1 MSDEKVNYY
10 QVMQDTAMH
19 ELDEINGIAFPVK
32 NEQGKKWIVDKDQY
46 VKSFGQLRTLKN
58 TDKVKETYLILVN
71 GNGVILKDVTLFQ
84 DEVDDCGCDMM
95 PIAKPTDMQK
105 LEDSKNNVNTPH
117 KSLNK
122 DNAYVNKKGRFDS
135 AGIIGFILGG
145 LIVGGIVWFKT
156 KDKKKAILSAIGGA
170 VIGMVVGY
178 LIGRRGTKKM
188 ATLSKLEETQKLATN
203 PVINEPTGKEDA
215 KAENQDFLQLGES
228 YDLVITNPVYAMLY
242 ADNTFYVA
250 RDKNNEK
257 IKLKPNSMIRGKLVE
272 VKEPEIFVLDSNN
285 KKITKVKNKKP
296 LPFLEI
302 GKDLYIPLALLE
314 KGAAITTEE
323 ANQYLNGQN
332 SLEDEIYVKGRY
344 AGKKYFYLMY
354 SPNHN
359 EAITKLY
366 GQ

>member
-1 MSDEKVNYY
+1 MAEEKVNYY
-10 QVMQDTAMH
+10 QVMQNTAMH

-32 NEQGKKWIVDKDQY
+32 NDQGKKWIVDKDQY
-46 VKSFGQLRTLKN
+46 VKSFGQLRSLKN

-95 PIAKPTDMQK
+95 PIAKPTDMEK
-105 LEDSKNNVNTPH
+105 LEESKNQAGTPH
-117 KSLNK
+117 KKYDKESG
-122 DNAYVNKKGRFDS
+122 YVNKKGGFDS
-135 AGIIGFILGG
+135 AGIIGFILGAV
-145 LIVGGIVWFKT
+145 IVGGIVWFKT

-170 VIGMVVGY
+170 VIGMVIGY

-188 ATLSKLEETQKLATN
+188 ATINKLEDTQKLTTN
-203 PVINEPTGKEDA
+203 NAINEPTGKEDA

-250 RDKNNEK
+250 RNKNNEK
-257 IKLKPNSMIRGKLVE
+257 IKLKPNSIIRGKLVE
-272 VKEPEIFVLDSNN
+272 VKDPEIFVLDTSN

-302 GKDLYIPLALLE
+302 GKDLYIPLALLD
-314 KGAAITTEE
+314 KGAAITSDE

-354 SPNHN
+354 SPVHN

-366 GQ
+366 E